1 MAASSLDIYVAA
13 SAAIPVLWI
22 GIGLSTGAIGAV
34 VRALRTTVSGQIV
47 IKTRAARGLPFELSL
62 SVSPLAISV
71 NGIRLGASSVGIF
84 FGLIVVSG
92 LYGEIVALYALF
104 DGKSVS
110 WTRWSVLLSGGI
122 LTFLTGT
129 VLAISMATIA
139 TAREDTVDNGEDGPQ
154 GGGDGT
160 HLPSG

>member
-1 MAASSLDIYVAA
+1 MSTSSLEIYVAA

-34 VRALRTTVSGQIV
+34 IRALRTTVSGQIV
-47 IKTRAARGLPFELSL
+47 IRTRAARGFPLELSL

-104 DGKSVS
+104 ESKSVL
-110 WTRWSVLLSGGI
+110 WTRWSVLLSGGV

-129 VLAISMATIA
+129 VLAVSMATIA
-139 TAREDTVDNGEDGPQ
+139 TAREDNSKNGEDGPED
-154 GGGDGT
+154 GGDGT
-160 HLPSG
+160 QLTSG